1 MESFV
6 PARWVGVRENTWK
19 VRGNSLPRLVNV
31 WICRCIQRMLS
42 LFPLMLGLVT
52 WLGINSVGLIRRAVG
67 EGKEECESGKI
78 IGLYYVAQASPFF
91 IRAHRI
97 ASWGRES
104 VIIRSNFGGEAWAAH
119 RWRKVAN
126 IPTRRWM
133 IRRPPFNGFLF
144 PSRLH
149 QE

>member
-1 MESFV
+1 MYTTDAFSL
-6 PARWVGVRENTWK
+6 PTDVGV
-19 VRGNSLPRLVNV
+19 GDLA
-31 WICRCIQRMLS
+31 
-42 LFPLMLGLVT
+42 G
-52 WLGINSVGLIRRAVG
+52 NSVGLIRRAVG

-126 IPTRRWM
+126 IPTR
-133 IRRPPFNGFLF
+133 P
-144 PSRLH
+144 
-149 QE
+149 